1 MCTYTQLSA
10 SNTTFS
16 FTKCNRHPFI
26 QTCENFSH
34 NTEFCRDQMPWWCS
48 QPIWAPLPAK
58 LQSLLY
64 HTLHSYKIVLCYS
77 RYVLFLKFIHLI
89 LFERKTKQERY
100 KRRERERKCKAPFLV
115 QSSNAE
121 LILGEAR
128 SLQLH
133 LGLQH
138 SCQGTK
144 ELRCYL
150 LPYRNRSSKLDLKKR
165 ETGLNSR

>member
-1 MCTYTQLSA
+1 MPIQSTDTREAEWSLDHFNTLFPCISAVVFLWWWTWTQHMCTYTQLSA

-16 FTKCNRHPFI
+16 FTKYNRHPSI
-26 QTCENFSH
+26 QTCEKFSH

-48 QPIWAPLPAK
+48 QPIWAPLSAK

-115 QSSNAE
+115 QSWS
-121 LILGEAR
+121 
-128 SLQLH
+128 
-133 LGLQH
+133 
-138 SCQGTK
+138 
-144 ELRCYL
+144 
-150 LPYRNRSSKLDLKKR
+150 
-165 ETGLNSR
+165 